1 AVARKMREEID
12 EIADFR
18 RTHQDAFYY
27 NWRLTIARDFQAPF
41 EPTHEA
47 MRGLALH
54 RQQPTHELAANLR
67 RAFSGIVAGNVKEP
81 GIRAIEAHG
90 PFELTAE
97 PELMQRLDELLTSF
111 VAQGRMKLDGQAYT
125 PCYVL
130 K

>member
-1 AVARKMREEID
+1 MRE
-12 EIADFR
+12 
-18 RTHQDAFYY
+18 
-27 NWRLTIARDFQAPF
+27 
-41 EPTHEA
+41 
-47 MRGLALH
+47 LALH

-81 GIRAIEAHG
+81 GIRAIKAHG
-90 PFELTAE
+90 PFVLTAE
-97 PELMQRLDELLTSF
+97 TELMQRLDELLTSF